1 MNKFRNILRLS
12 LCLVLSAFWTS
23 LLVAQQPTDSA
34 LDSVPQ
40 QIVKQIITQDSNV
53 INIIINNQIPTIGQA
68 PKENETIIDKMAV
81 PPSEQKK
88 EEVAFNPWDLFSSAK
103 IITAFFVLVVS
114 YFTIAVGTRLLY
126 YMSERSSNYRITIKG
141 FVPIFRIMAWS
152 FVIYLLIAG
161 VFQPPFQTIVA
172 LATSFGLAVG
182 FASQDILKNIF
193 GGLMILLDRPFIVG
207 DKIEVANYY
216 GEVVEIGLRSTR
228 IVTPD
233 DSLVSIP
240 NSEMMNSSLS
250 NSNAGE
256 TNCQVV
262 AEIYLP
268 ITVNTQRVREIALES
283 ARVSSYVFLNKPI
296 TILFFN
302 EVKERRSY
310 LKMRLKAYVMDIRHE
325 FVFKSDMTEIVI
337 RELLK
342 EGIIKPNEVF

>member
-1 MNKFRNILRLS
+1 MKNYRNILLLS
-12 LCLVLSAFWTS
+12 LG
-23 LLVAQQPTDSA
+23 LLLPFIIMAQTTVDSI
-34 LDSVPQ
+34 Q
-40 QIVKQIITQDSNV
+40 QTVSKVVTPDSNV
-53 INIIINNQIPTIGQA
+53 INVIINNQFPERQIQ
-68 PKENETIIDKMAV
+68 ENKTFADQMAE

-88 EEVAFNPWDLFSSAK
+88 EEVVAFNPWELFSWGK
-103 IITAFFVLVVS
+103 IVTAVMVLAFS
-114 YFTIAVGTRLLY
+114 YFMIALVTRLLY

-141 FVPIFRIMAWS
+141 FVPIFRILAWS

-161 VFQPPFQTIVA
+161 VFKPPFQAVVA

-268 ITVNTQRVREIALES
+268 ISVNTEKVREIALE
-283 ARVSSYVFLNKPI
+283 AAKVSSYIFLNKPI
-296 TILFFN
+296 TVLFFN

-325 FVFKSDMTEIVI
+325 FVFKSDMTEIVL
-337 RELLK
+337 RELLN
-342 EGIIKPNEVF
+342 EGIIQPDEVH

>member
-1 MNKFRNILRLS
+1 MKNCRDILLLS
-12 LCLVLSAFWTS
+12 LFLMLCIGLTAQTS
-23 LLVAQQPTDSA
+23 TDSTSQTVSKFKVS
-34 LDSVPQ
+34 DS
-40 QIVKQIITQDSNV
+40 SV
-53 INIIINNQIPTIGQA
+53 INVIINNQLPASSNQSGSEEKKTFAEQM
-68 PKENETIIDKMAV
+68 NE
-81 PPSEQKK
+81 PPAEQKK
-88 EEVAFNPWDLFSSAK
+88 EEEVVFNPWELFSWGK
-103 IITAFFVLVVS
+103 IVTAFFVLLVS
-114 YFTIAVGTRLLY
+114 YFTIALVTRLFY
-126 YMSERSSNYRITIKG
+126 YFSERSSNYRITIKG
-141 FVPIFRIMAWS
+141 FVPIFRILAWS
-152 FVIYLLIAG
+152 FVLYLLIAG
-161 VFQPPFQTIVA
+161 VFKPPFQAVVA

-268 ITVNTQRVREIALES
+268 ISINTQEVREIALEA
-283 ARVSSYVFLNKPI
+283 ARVSSYIYLNKPI
-296 TILFFN
+296 TVLFFN
-302 EVKERRSY
+302 EVLERRAY

-325 FVFKSDMTEIVI
+325 FVFKSDMTEIVM
-337 RELLK
+337 RELFK
-342 EGIIKPNEVF
+342 KGILRPVDDEYK